1 MLFCLTDCTVTDCVK
16 LLTTLKITTMS
27 ICHVHS
33 YQVTR
38 IECKAHGNEF
48 NLTYACILQLL
59 FLTHNLRFFAAL
71 VISSCTYKISI
82 NYLFGHNL
90 LLVCFVVASNIRV
103 YFTPIKSLGSKQLP
117 LRHHIFTQMKEN
129 IFKIFSGTCAPRP
142 C

>member
-38 IECKAHGNEF
+38 IECKAHANEF
-48 NLTYACILQLL
+48 NLTYACILKLL

-82 NYLFGHNL
+82 NYLFGYNL
-90 LLVCFVVASNIRV
+90 LLVCFVLASNIRV

-117 LRHHIFTQMKEN
+117 LRHHIFTQKEG
-129 IFKIFSGTCAPRP
+129 KHV
-142 C
+142 